1 MCTLFEVNSQVLLS
15 MTVCALLLM
24 NTMCA
29 SPAVNSHVAVRTVC
43 ALLLMNSQTIKVMTV
58 CELLAMNDQVV
69 IVMKGR
75 ELFLVNS
82 HLIEVGGLCINR
94 SE

>member
-15 MTVCALLLM
+15 VTVCALLLM

-29 SPAVNSHVAVRTVC
+29 SPEVNSHVVVRMVC
-43 ALLLMNSQTIKVMTV
+43 ALLPMNSQTIKVMTV
-58 CELLAMNDQVV
+58 CELLAMNDQV
-69 IVMKGR
+69 IKGR
-75 ELFLVNS
+75 ELFVVNS